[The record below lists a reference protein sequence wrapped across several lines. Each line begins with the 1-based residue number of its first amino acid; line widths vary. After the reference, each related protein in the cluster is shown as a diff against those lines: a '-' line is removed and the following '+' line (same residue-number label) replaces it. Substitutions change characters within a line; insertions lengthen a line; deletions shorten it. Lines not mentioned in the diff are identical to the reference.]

1 MFTGLTHYKQKSRII
16 GSQSRLRVSKPHNN
30 ALHAFCS
37 IETIELPL
45 RSSHKKSV
53 FEPRPAPSR
62 KHYGKA
68 FIMRKPCS
76 CFSFF
81 LPGIKFH
88 TTIEM
93 LYYFKELFI
102 MNNFIFLGP
111 PGAGK
116 GSLAV
121 KVAADYKIPHI
132 STGDIFRANIK
143 AQTPLGVKV
152 KAIIDSGSL
161 VSDELTFELVKD
173 RLAQDDCKNGYI
185 LDGFPRTIPQAEM
198 LEGLVSDVKV
208 VNFEIKDEIV
218 IKRLSTR
225 RVCKACG
232 ANYNVLTLKPKV
244 EGICDKC
251 GGELYQR
258 DDDKQES
265 ILHRM
270 DVYREQTEPL
280 INFYKEKGKIT
291 DLDASIETDILLG
304 KFKEIFK

>member
-1 MFTGLTHYKQKSRII
+1 
-16 GSQSRLRVSKPHNN
+16 
-30 ALHAFCS
+30 
-37 IETIELPL
+37 
-45 RSSHKKSV
+45 
-53 FEPRPAPSR
+53 
-62 KHYGKA
+62 
-68 FIMRKPCS
+68 
-76 CFSFF
+76 
-81 LPGIKFH
+81 
-88 TTIEM
+88 
-93 LYYFKELFI
+93 

-121 KVAADYKIPHI
+121 KVAEDYKIPHI

-198 LEGLVSDVKV
+198 LEKLVSDVKV

-218 IKRLSTR
+218 IRRLSTR

-232 ANYNVLTLKPKV
+232 ANFNVLTLPPKV
-244 EGICDKC
+244 EGVCDKC

-280 INFYKEKGKIT
+280 INFYKDKGKIT
-291 DLDASIETDILLG
+291 NLDASIETDVLLG
-304 KFKEIFK
+304 EFKKIFK

>member
-1 MFTGLTHYKQKSRII
+1 
-16 GSQSRLRVSKPHNN
+16 
-30 ALHAFCS
+30 
-37 IETIELPL
+37 
-45 RSSHKKSV
+45 
-53 FEPRPAPSR
+53 
-62 KHYGKA
+62 
-68 FIMRKPCS
+68 
-76 CFSFF
+76 
-81 LPGIKFH
+81 
-88 TTIEM
+88 
-93 LYYFKELFI
+93 
-102 MNNFIFLGP
+102 MNFVFLGP

-121 KVAADYKIPHI
+121 KVAADYQIPHI

-198 LEGLVSDVKV
+198 LDGLVADLKV
-208 VNFEIKDEIV
+208 VNFVIADEIV
-218 IKRLSTR
+218 IGRLSTR

-232 ANYNVLTLKPKV
+232 ANYNVKTLPPKV
-244 EGICDKC
+244 EGVCDKC

-280 INFYKEKGKIT
+280 INYYKNKGKIT

-304 KFKEIFK
+304 EFKKIF

>member
-1 MFTGLTHYKQKSRII
+1 
-16 GSQSRLRVSKPHNN
+16 
-30 ALHAFCS
+30 
-37 IETIELPL
+37 
-45 RSSHKKSV
+45 
-53 FEPRPAPSR
+53 
-62 KHYGKA
+62 
-68 FIMRKPCS
+68 
-76 CFSFF
+76 
-81 LPGIKFH
+81 
-88 TTIEM
+88 
-93 LYYFKELFI
+93 
-102 MNNFIFLGP
+102 MNNFVFLGP

-121 KVAADYKIPHI
+121 KVTEDYKIPHI

-198 LEGLVSDVKV
+198 LDGLVADLKV
-208 VNFEIKDEIV
+208 VNFQISDDIV
-218 IKRLSTR
+218 IGRLSTR

-232 ANYNVLTLKPKV
+232 ANYNIKTLPPKV

-280 INFYKEKGKIT
+280 INYYKNKGKIT

-304 KFKEIFK
+304 EFKKIF

>member
-1 MFTGLTHYKQKSRII
+1 
-16 GSQSRLRVSKPHNN
+16 
-30 ALHAFCS
+30 
-37 IETIELPL
+37 
-45 RSSHKKSV
+45 
-53 FEPRPAPSR
+53 
-62 KHYGKA
+62 
-68 FIMRKPCS
+68 
-76 CFSFF
+76 
-81 LPGIKFH
+81 
-88 TTIEM
+88 
-93 LYYFKELFI
+93 

-121 KVAADYKIPHI
+121 KVAEEYKIPHI

-143 AQTPLGVKV
+143 NQTPLGVKV

-161 VSDELTFELVKD
+161 VSDDLTCELVKD
-173 RLAQDDCKNGYI
+173 RLSQADCKNGYI

-198 LEGLVSDVKV
+198 FTKICDDVKV

-218 IKRLSTR
+218 IRRLSTR

-232 ANYNVLTLKPKV
+232 ANFNVLTLPPKV
-244 EGICDKC
+244 EGVCDKC

-280 INFYKEKGKIT
+280 IKFYRDKGAIT
-291 DLDASIETDILLG
+291 DLDASIETDVLLG
-304 KFKEIFK
+304 KFKEIFKK

>member
-1 MFTGLTHYKQKSRII
+1 
-16 GSQSRLRVSKPHNN
+16 
-30 ALHAFCS
+30 
-37 IETIELPL
+37 
-45 RSSHKKSV
+45 
-53 FEPRPAPSR
+53 
-62 KHYGKA
+62 
-68 FIMRKPCS
+68 
-76 CFSFF
+76 
-81 LPGIKFH
+81 
-88 TTIEM
+88 
-93 LYYFKELFI
+93 

-121 KVAADYKIPHI
+121 KVAEDYKIPHI

-198 LEGLVSDVKV
+198 LEKLVNDVKV

-218 IKRLSTR
+218 IRRLSTR

-232 ANYNVLTLKPKV
+232 ANFNVLTLPPKV
-244 EGICDKC
+244 EGVCDKC

-291 DLDASIETDILLG
+291 DLDASIETDVLLG
-304 KFKEIFK
+304 EFKRLF

>member
-1 MFTGLTHYKQKSRII
+1 M
-16 GSQSRLRVSKPHNN
+16 
-30 ALHAFCS
+30 
-37 IETIELPL
+37 
-45 RSSHKKSV
+45 
-53 FEPRPAPSR
+53 
-62 KHYGKA
+62 
-68 FIMRKPCS
+68 
-76 CFSFF
+76 
-81 LPGIKFH
+81 
-88 TTIEM
+88 
-93 LYYFKELFI
+93 
-102 MNNFIFLGP
+102 
-111 PGAGK
+111 
-116 GSLAV
+116 AV
-121 KVAADYKIPHI
+121 KVAEDYKIPHI

-198 LEGLVSDVKV
+198 LEKLVSDVKV

-218 IKRLSTR
+218 IRRLSTR

-232 ANYNVLTLKPKV
+232 ANFNVLTLPPKV
-244 EGICDKC
+244 EGVCDKC

-304 KFKEIFK
+304 EFKKIFSK

>member
-1 MFTGLTHYKQKSRII
+1 
-16 GSQSRLRVSKPHNN
+16 
-30 ALHAFCS
+30 
-37 IETIELPL
+37 
-45 RSSHKKSV
+45 
-53 FEPRPAPSR
+53 
-62 KHYGKA
+62 
-68 FIMRKPCS
+68 
-76 CFSFF
+76 
-81 LPGIKFH
+81 
-88 TTIEM
+88 
-93 LYYFKELFI
+93 
-102 MNNFIFLGP
+102 MNNFVFLGP

-121 KVAADYKIPHI
+121 KVAEDYKIPHI

-198 LEGLVSDVKV
+198 LDGLVADLKV
-208 VNFEIKDEIV
+208 VNFQISDDIV
-218 IKRLSTR
+218 IGRLSTR

-232 ANYNVLTLKPKV
+232 ANYNIKTLPPKV

-258 DDDKQES
+258 DDAKQES

-280 INFYKEKGKIT
+280 INYYKNKGKIT

-304 KFKEIFK
+304 EFKKIF

>member
-1 MFTGLTHYKQKSRII
+1 
-16 GSQSRLRVSKPHNN
+16 
-30 ALHAFCS
+30 
-37 IETIELPL
+37 
-45 RSSHKKSV
+45 
-53 FEPRPAPSR
+53 
-62 KHYGKA
+62 
-68 FIMRKPCS
+68 
-76 CFSFF
+76 
-81 LPGIKFH
+81 
-88 TTIEM
+88 
-93 LYYFKELFI
+93 

-121 KVAADYKIPHI
+121 KVAEDYKIPHI

-218 IKRLSTR
+218 IRRLSTR

-232 ANYNVLTLKPKV
+232 ANFNVLTLPPKV

-280 INFYKEKGKIT
+280 INFYKNKGKIT
-291 DLDASIETDILLG
+291 DLDASIETDVLLG
-304 KFKEIFK
+304 KFKELFK

>member
-1 MFTGLTHYKQKSRII
+1 
-16 GSQSRLRVSKPHNN
+16 
-30 ALHAFCS
+30 
-37 IETIELPL
+37 
-45 RSSHKKSV
+45 
-53 FEPRPAPSR
+53 
-62 KHYGKA
+62 
-68 FIMRKPCS
+68 
-76 CFSFF
+76 
-81 LPGIKFH
+81 
-88 TTIEM
+88 
-93 LYYFKELFI
+93 
-102 MNNFIFLGP
+102 MNFVFLGP

-121 KVAADYKIPHI
+121 KVAADYQIPHI

-198 LEGLVSDVKV
+198 LDSLVADLKV
-208 VNFEIKDEIV
+208 VNFQIADEIV
-218 IKRLSTR
+218 IGRLSTR
-225 RVCKACG
+225 RVCKSCG
-232 ANYNVLTLKPKV
+232 ANYNIKTLPPKV
-244 EGICDKC
+244 EGVCDKC

-280 INFYKEKGKIT
+280 INYYKNKGKIT

-304 KFKEIFK
+304 EFKKIF

>member
-1 MFTGLTHYKQKSRII
+1 
-16 GSQSRLRVSKPHNN
+16 
-30 ALHAFCS
+30 
-37 IETIELPL
+37 
-45 RSSHKKSV
+45 
-53 FEPRPAPSR
+53 
-62 KHYGKA
+62 
-68 FIMRKPCS
+68 
-76 CFSFF
+76 
-81 LPGIKFH
+81 
-88 TTIEM
+88 
-93 LYYFKELFI
+93 

-121 KVAADYKIPHI
+121 KVAEDYKIPHI

-198 LEGLVSDVKV
+198 LENLVSDIKV
-208 VNFEIKDEIV
+208 VNFEIQDEIV
-218 IKRLSTR
+218 IRRLSTR

-244 EGICDKC
+244 EGVCDKC

-291 DLDASIETDILLG
+291 DLDASIETDVLLG
-304 KFKEIFK
+304 EFKKIFK

>member
-1 MFTGLTHYKQKSRII
+1 
-16 GSQSRLRVSKPHNN
+16 
-30 ALHAFCS
+30 
-37 IETIELPL
+37 
-45 RSSHKKSV
+45 
-53 FEPRPAPSR
+53 
-62 KHYGKA
+62 
-68 FIMRKPCS
+68 
-76 CFSFF
+76 
-81 LPGIKFH
+81 
-88 TTIEM
+88 
-93 LYYFKELFI
+93 

-121 KVAADYKIPHI
+121 KVAEDYKIPHI

-173 RLAQDDCKNGYI
+173 RLSQADCKNGYI
-185 LDGFPRTIPQAEM
+185 LDGFPRTIPPAEM
-198 LEGLVSDVKV
+198 LEGLFSDIKV
-208 VNFEIKDEIV
+208 GNFEIQDEIV
-218 IKRLSTR
+218 IRRLSTR

-244 EGICDKC
+244 EGVCDKC

-280 INFYKEKGKIT
+280 INCYKEKGKIT
-291 DLDASIETDILLG
+291 NLDASIETDILLG
-304 KFKEIFK
+304 EFKKIF

>member
-1 MFTGLTHYKQKSRII
+1 
-16 GSQSRLRVSKPHNN
+16 
-30 ALHAFCS
+30 
-37 IETIELPL
+37 
-45 RSSHKKSV
+45 
-53 FEPRPAPSR
+53 
-62 KHYGKA
+62 
-68 FIMRKPCS
+68 
-76 CFSFF
+76 
-81 LPGIKFH
+81 
-88 TTIEM
+88 
-93 LYYFKELFI
+93 

-121 KVAADYKIPHI
+121 KVAEDYKIPHI

-143 AQTPLGVKV
+143 NQTPLGVKV

-161 VSDELTFELVKD
+161 VSDDLTCELVKD
-173 RLAQDDCKNGYI
+173 RLSQPDCKNGYI

-198 LEGLVSDVKV
+198 FTKICDDVKV

-218 IKRLSTR
+218 IRRLSTR

-232 ANYNVLTLKPKV
+232 ANFNVLTLPPKV
-244 EGICDKC
+244 EGVCDKC

-280 INFYKEKGKIT
+280 IKFYREKGAIT
-291 DLDASIETDILLG
+291 DLDASIETPVLLE
-304 KFKEIFK
+304 KFKEIFKA

>member
-1 MFTGLTHYKQKSRII
+1 
-16 GSQSRLRVSKPHNN
+16 
-30 ALHAFCS
+30 
-37 IETIELPL
+37 
-45 RSSHKKSV
+45 
-53 FEPRPAPSR
+53 
-62 KHYGKA
+62 
-68 FIMRKPCS
+68 
-76 CFSFF
+76 
-81 LPGIKFH
+81 
-88 TTIEM
+88 
-93 LYYFKELFI
+93 

-121 KVAADYKIPHI
+121 KVAEDYKIPHI

-218 IKRLSTR
+218 IRRLSTR

-232 ANYNVLTLKPKV
+232 ANFNVLTLPPKV
-244 EGICDKC
+244 EGVCDKC

-304 KFKEIFK
+304 EFKKIFA

>member
-1 MFTGLTHYKQKSRII
+1 
-16 GSQSRLRVSKPHNN
+16 
-30 ALHAFCS
+30 
-37 IETIELPL
+37 
-45 RSSHKKSV
+45 
-53 FEPRPAPSR
+53 
-62 KHYGKA
+62 
-68 FIMRKPCS
+68 
-76 CFSFF
+76 
-81 LPGIKFH
+81 
-88 TTIEM
+88 
-93 LYYFKELFI
+93 

-198 LEGLVSDVKV
+198 LEGLVSNVKV

>member
-1 MFTGLTHYKQKSRII
+1 
-16 GSQSRLRVSKPHNN
+16 
-30 ALHAFCS
+30 
-37 IETIELPL
+37 
-45 RSSHKKSV
+45 
-53 FEPRPAPSR
+53 
-62 KHYGKA
+62 
-68 FIMRKPCS
+68 
-76 CFSFF
+76 
-81 LPGIKFH
+81 
-88 TTIEM
+88 
-93 LYYFKELFI
+93 

-121 KVAADYKIPHI
+121 KVAEDYKIPHI

-198 LEGLVSDVKV
+198 LEKLVSDVKV

-218 IKRLSTR
+218 IRRLSTR

-232 ANYNVLTLKPKV
+232 ANFNVLTLPPKV
-244 EGICDKC
+244 EGVCDKC

-265 ILHRM
+265 IMHRM

-304 KFKEIFK
+304 EFKKIFAK

>member
-1 MFTGLTHYKQKSRII
+1 
-16 GSQSRLRVSKPHNN
+16 
-30 ALHAFCS
+30 
-37 IETIELPL
+37 
-45 RSSHKKSV
+45 
-53 FEPRPAPSR
+53 
-62 KHYGKA
+62 
-68 FIMRKPCS
+68 
-76 CFSFF
+76 
-81 LPGIKFH
+81 
-88 TTIEM
+88 
-93 LYYFKELFI
+93 

-121 KVAADYKIPHI
+121 KVAEDYKIPHI

-152 KAIIDSGSL
+152 KAIIDSGAL

-173 RLAQDDCKNGYI
+173 RIAQDDCKNGFI

-198 LEGLVSDVKV
+198 LESLVSDIKV
-208 VNFEIKDEIV
+208 VNFEIQDEIV
-218 IKRLSTR
+218 IRRLSTR
-225 RVCKACG
+225 RTCKACG
-232 ANYNVLTLKPKV
+232 ANFNVLTLPPKV
-244 EGICDKC
+244 EGVCDKC
-251 GGELYQR
+251 NGELYQR

-265 ILHRM
+265 IMNRM

-304 KFKEIFK
+304 KFKEIF

>member
-1 MFTGLTHYKQKSRII
+1 
-16 GSQSRLRVSKPHNN
+16 
-30 ALHAFCS
+30 
-37 IETIELPL
+37 
-45 RSSHKKSV
+45 
-53 FEPRPAPSR
+53 
-62 KHYGKA
+62 
-68 FIMRKPCS
+68 
-76 CFSFF
+76 
-81 LPGIKFH
+81 
-88 TTIEM
+88 
-93 LYYFKELFI
+93 

-121 KVAADYKIPHI
+121 KVAEAYKIPHI

-198 LEGLVSDVKV
+198 LEGLVADVKV
-208 VNFEIKDEIV
+208 VNFEIQDEIV
-218 IKRLSTR
+218 IRRLSTR

-232 ANYNVLTLKPKV
+232 ANFNVLTLPPKV
-244 EGICDKC
+244 EGVCDKC

-265 ILHRM
+265 IMHRM

-280 INFYKEKGKIT
+280 INFYKNKGKIT
-291 DLDASIETDILLG
+291 DLDASIETDVLLG
-304 KFKEIFK
+304 KFKELFK

>member
-1 MFTGLTHYKQKSRII
+1 
-16 GSQSRLRVSKPHNN
+16 
-30 ALHAFCS
+30 
-37 IETIELPL
+37 
-45 RSSHKKSV
+45 
-53 FEPRPAPSR
+53 
-62 KHYGKA
+62 
-68 FIMRKPCS
+68 
-76 CFSFF
+76 
-81 LPGIKFH
+81 
-88 TTIEM
+88 
-93 LYYFKELFI
+93 
-102 MNNFIFLGP
+102 MNFVFLGP

-121 KVAADYKIPHI
+121 KVAADYQIPHI

-198 LEGLVSDVKV
+198 LDSLVADLKV
-208 VNFEIKDEIV
+208 VNFQIADEIV
-218 IKRLSTR
+218 IGRLSTR

-232 ANYNVLTLKPKV
+232 ANYNIKTLPPKV
-244 EGICDKC
+244 EGVCDKC

-280 INFYKEKGKIT
+280 INYYKNKGKIT
-291 DLDASIETDILLG
+291 DRDRYLAW
-304 KFKEIFK
+304 